1 MTTYYQVATPKHE
14 ALLAQNSS
22 WFVHYKRFETLDDAQ
37 AYAVKYP
44 IFQIIKSEV
53 VFSQP

>member
-22 WFVHYKRFETLDDAQ
+22 WFVHYKRFETLDEAQ
-37 AYAVKYP
+37 AYAVQYP

>member
-1 MTTYYQVATPKHE
+1 METYYQVATPKSS

-22 WFVHYKRFETLDDAQ
+22 WFVHYKRFKDLDEAQ
-37 AYAVKYP
+37 AYAVNYQ

-53 VFSQP
+53 ISSYP